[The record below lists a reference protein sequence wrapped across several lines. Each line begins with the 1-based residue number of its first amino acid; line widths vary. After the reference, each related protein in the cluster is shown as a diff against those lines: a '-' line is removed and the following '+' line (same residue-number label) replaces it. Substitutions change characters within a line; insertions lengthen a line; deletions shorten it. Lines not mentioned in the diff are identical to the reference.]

1 MSENNNSGAN
11 FLGLLMWIYGIVSQ
25 IMAIVFFVQYCRKD
39 DSIVEII
46 LIDSVLSELKGL
58 LWIFFI
64 W

>member
-39 DSIVEII
+39 DSIV
-46 LIDSVLSELKGL
+46 
-58 LWIFFI
+58 
-64 W
+64 